1 MMVKASPK
9 PTRPKSTCLGSMWV
23 VLVRRT
29 SMTGRCACAR
39 SPKDGMLLWEL
50 SAMRLLQNPMGTQGQ
65 LHVPREGA
73 SILLISRGPP
83 SPNVI
88 FASSASAS
96 PILSKKTL
104 MFSSKLPPPLKT
116 LASDQ
121 QMSPHRR

>member
-1 MMVKASPK
+1 MGTIRNEAASK
-9 PTRPKSTCLGSMWV
+9 PNGH
-23 VLVRRT
+23 
-29 SMTGRCACAR
+29 
-39 SPKDGMLLWEL
+39 
-50 SAMRLLQNPMGTQGQ
+50 TQGQ

-73 SILLISRGPP
+73 SILLIIRGPP

-116 LASDQ
+116 IASDR
-121 QMSPHRR
+121 QMSPHRRGRQYDVVS